1 MIATVSIAMPANPPA
16 AVDTSATLPDDGARA
31 IPQNS
36 ASGSLSEPSRISTRI
51 DFAAAGRQVGHLDV
65 PHSSNESAW
74 GALRVPIVVIG
85 HGRGPTLLLTGG
97 NHGDEYEG
105 PIALMKLAR
114 TLEPE
119 AIQGRLILL
128 PALNLPAVLA
138 GTRVSPIDQVN
149 MNRAFPGDPRG
160 TPTLMIADYVRRR
173 ILPQADAVIDFHS
186 GGKTLNF
193 VPFCGMHQLDD
204 AAQMARSRAAL
215 LAFGAPLSIIIREF
229 DVAGMLD
236 TAVEELGK
244 TFLSTELGGGG
255 TATAAT
261 VAIAERGIR
270 NLLSH
275 FGLIDAPLEPAPTR
289 LMHSP
294 DASWFVI
301 ADDRGILE
309 MLVDL
314 GGAVSAGAPLAQ
326 IHDIERPQRPP
337 AVYRAAQS
345 GMLIGRHAPGLI
357 KPGDCLAVIATDY
370 EAA

>member
-1 MIATVSIAMPANPPA
+1 
-16 AVDTSATLPDDGARA
+16 
-31 IPQNS
+31 
-36 ASGSLSEPSRISTRI
+36 LSEPFRITTRV
-51 DFAAAGRQVGHLDV
+51 DFEAEGKQFGSLDV
-65 PHSSNESAW
+65 PHSSNDSAW
-74 GALRVPIVVIG
+74 GALRVPIVVIKR
-85 HGRGPTLLLTGG
+85 GRGPTLLFTGG

-105 PIALMKLAR
+105 PIALLKLAR
-114 TLEPE
+114 GLAPE
-119 AIQGRLILL
+119 AIEGRLILL

-173 ILPQADAVIDFHS
+173 ILPMCDAVIDLHS
-186 GGKTLNF
+186 GGKTLSF
-193 VPFCGMHQLDD
+193 VPFCGMHHLDHPEQT
-204 AAQMARSRAAL
+204 AATRAAL
-215 LAFGAPLSIIIREF
+215 LAFGAPLSLVIREF
-229 DVAGMLD
+229 DVVGMLD

-244 TFLSTELGGGG
+244 PFLFTELGGGG

-270 NLLSH
+270 NLLRH
-275 FGLIDAPLEPAPTR
+275 FGLIEGSAEPAATR

-309 MLVDL
+309 ILVDL
-314 GGAVSAGAPLAQ
+314 GGEVAAGQPIGQ
-326 IHDIERPQRPP
+326 IHDVERPRQAP
-337 AVYRAAQS
+337 AVCHAAQS
-345 GMLIGRHAPGLI
+345 GVLIGRHAPGLI

-370 EAA
+370 APG

>member
-1 MIATVSIAMPANPPA
+1 LDEPFRITTR
-16 AVDTSATLPDDGARA
+16 VDFEAEGK
-31 IPQNS
+31 QF
-36 ASGSLSEPSRISTRI
+36 GS
-51 DFAAAGRQVGHLDV
+51 LDV

-74 GALRVPIVVIG
+74 GALRVPIVVIRRG
-85 HGRGPTLLLTGG
+85 AGPTLLFTGG

-114 TLEPE
+114 SLAPD
-119 AIQGRLILL
+119 AIAGRLILL

-173 ILPQADAVIDFHS
+173 ILPMCDAVVDLHS

-193 VPFCGMHQLDD
+193 VPFCGMHLLDD
-204 AAQMARSRAAL
+204 PQQMVATRAAL
-215 LAFGAPLSIIIREF
+215 LAFAAPLSLVIREF
-229 DVAGMLD
+229 DVVGMLD

-244 TFLSTELGGGG
+244 PFLFTELGGGG

-261 VAIAERGIR
+261 VAIAERGIQ
-270 NLLSH
+270 NLLRH
-275 FGLIDAPLEPAPTR
+275 FGLIDGPAEAGPTR

-294 DASWFVI
+294 DPSWFVI
-301 ADDRGILE
+301 ADDRGIFEILI
-309 MLVDL
+309 DL
-314 GGAVSAGAPLAQ
+314 GGEVAVGQPIGQ
-326 IHDIERPQRPP
+326 IHEVERPRQAP
-337 AVYRAAQS
+337 AVYRSAQA
-345 GMLIGRHAPGLI
+345 GFLIGRHAPGLI

-370 EAA
+370 TPD

>member
-1 MIATVSIAMPANPPA
+1 M
-16 AVDTSATLPDDGARA
+16 
-31 IPQNS
+31 
-36 ASGSLSEPSRISTRI
+36 SEPFRITTRV
-51 DFAAAGRQVGHLDV
+51 DFEAEGKQFGSLDV
-65 PHSSNESAW
+65 PHSSNDSAW
-74 GALRVPIVVIG
+74 GALRVPIVVIKR
-85 HGRGPTLLLTGG
+85 GRGPTLLFTGG

-105 PIALMKLAR
+105 PIALLKLAR
-114 TLEPE
+114 GLAPE
-119 AIQGRLILL
+119 AIEGRLILL

-173 ILPQADAVIDFHS
+173 ILPMCDAVIDLHS
-186 GGKTLNF
+186 GGKTLSF
-193 VPFCGMHQLDD
+193 VPFCGMHHLDHPEQT
-204 AAQMARSRAAL
+204 AATRAAL
-215 LAFGAPLSIIIREF
+215 LAFGAPLSLVIREF
-229 DVAGMLD
+229 DVVGMLD

-244 TFLSTELGGGG
+244 PFLFTELGGGG

-270 NLLSH
+270 NLLRH
-275 FGLIDAPLEPAPTR
+275 FGLIEGSAEPAATR

-309 MLVDL
+309 ILVDL
-314 GGAVSAGAPLAQ
+314 GGEVAAGQPIGQ
-326 IHDIERPQRPP
+326 IHDVERPRQAP
-337 AVYRAAQS
+337 AVCHAAQS
-345 GMLIGRHAPGLI
+345 GVLIGRHAPGLI

-370 EAA
+370 APG

>member
-1 MIATVSIAMPANPPA
+1 M
-16 AVDTSATLPDDGARA
+16 
-31 IPQNS
+31 
-36 ASGSLSEPSRISTRI
+36 SEPFRIMTRI
-51 DFAAAGRQVGHLDV
+51 DFEAEGRQFGHLDV

-74 GALRVPIVVIG
+74 GALRVPIVVIR
-85 HGRGPTLLLTGG
+85 HGQGPTLLCTGG

-114 TLEPE
+114 ALAPE
-119 AIQGRLILL
+119 TIQGRLILL

-160 TPTLMIADYVRRR
+160 TPTLMIADYLRRR
-173 ILPQADAVIDFHS
+173 ILPLADVVVDLHS
-186 GGKTLNF
+186 GGKTLCF

-204 AAQMARSRAAL
+204 AAQMARTRDAL
-215 LAFGAPLSIIIREF
+215 LAFGAPLSLVIREF
-229 DVAGMLD
+229 DVVGMLD

-244 TFLSTELGGGG
+244 PFLFTELGGGG

-261 VAIAERGIR
+261 VGVAERGIR
-270 NLLSH
+270 NLLCH
-275 FGLIDAPLEPAPTR
+275 FGLTDGPPEPAPTR

-314 GGAVSAGAPLAQ
+314 GETVSAGAPLAQ
-326 IHDIERPQRPP
+326 IHDVERPQQPQ
-337 AVYRAAQS
+337 VLYRAGQS

-370 EAA
+370 EAG